1 MPPCT
6 GSQGFVLVGLGWAL
20 SKDGLSWSRH
30 ILRQC
35 RECRGVSVQE
45 SIWVQEGFDFCPRCL
60 SQDFVRMKRGEGYR
74 FVCGVCGQETEDDT
88 Q

>member
-6 GSQGFVLVGLGWAL
+6 GSKGFELVGFGWTRR
-20 SKDGLSWSRH
+20 KDGVSWRRH

-35 RECRGVSVQE
+35 RECKGVSVQE
-45 SIWVQEGFDFCPRCL
+45 SFWVREGFDFCPRCL
-60 SQDFVRMKRGEGYR
+60 SQNVVRVRRDTGYR
-74 FVCGVCGQETEDDT
+74 FVCGECGQETEDDT